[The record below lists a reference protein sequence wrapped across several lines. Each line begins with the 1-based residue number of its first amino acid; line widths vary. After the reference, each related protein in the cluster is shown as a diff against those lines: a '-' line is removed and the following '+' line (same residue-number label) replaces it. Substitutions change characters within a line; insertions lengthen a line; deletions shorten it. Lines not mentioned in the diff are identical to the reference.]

1 MNKESSNST
10 IAISVATILLFL
22 HPYYFRFETCR
33 NFIHFFGNP
42 PYCQAGNILV
52 VPIQQL
58 IFNIDAT
65 WLIPENGRIT
75 RCYEV
80 GNDVYSIDQKR
91 PVEHYNTLTH
101 GIATL
106 FIIPAVIVLLV
117 LAIQMGD
124 PWRIVSIAIY
134 GISLLLV
141 YLFSTLYHGSH
152 GPHRRTFQQLDHMAI
167 YLLIAG
173 TFTPF
178 TLTVLNGVWGW
189 SLFGIFWTL
198 AVIGIVIDSRY
209 ISGPRNVQLAIYL
222 VMGWLMIVAAKPLQ
236 AELTTGGLSWLIL
249 GGLFY
254 TMGVYFYRRDEKIA
268 YGHAIWHLFVIAG
281 SACHYYAIY
290 NYLL

>member
-1 MNKESSNST
+1 MQAVSVLT
-10 IAISVATILLFL
+10 AIT
-22 HPYYFRFETCR
+22 
-33 NFIHFFGNP
+33 FF
-42 PYCQAGNILV
+42 AKLD
-52 VPIQQL
+52 
-58 IFNIDAT
+58 NIDGT
-65 WLIPENGRIT
+65 GLIPENGTIT
-75 RCYEV
+75 SCYEV
-80 GNDVYSIDQKR
+80 GNDVYSIDHKHT
-91 PVEHYNTLTH
+91 VEHYNTLTH

-106 FIIPAVIVLLV
+106 LFIPAVIVLLV
-117 LAIQMGD
+117 LAIQIGD
-124 PWRIVSIAIY
+124 PWRIVSIIIY

-141 YLFSTLYHGSH
+141 YLFSTLYHGSR

-198 AVIGIVIDSRY
+198 AVIGIFIDSRY

-236 AELTTGGLSWLIL
+236 AELTAGGLYWLIL

-254 TMGVYFYRRDEKIA
+254 TIGVYFYLRDEKIA